1 MIDYKKLIAGA
12 VAGLLAAVT
21 VDVNAWKSYPDD
33 KPYNWGVAFKR
44 WIAGAVTGALAAL
57 GLGQVS

>member
-1 MIDYKKLIAGA
+1 
-12 VAGLLAAVT
+12 VT

>member
-1 MIDYKKLIAGA
+1 MIDYEKIITGA

-33 KPYNWGVAFKR
+33 KPYNWAVAFKR
-44 WIAGAVTGALAAL
+44 WIAGAVTGAVAAL
-57 GLGQVS
+57 GLGQVN